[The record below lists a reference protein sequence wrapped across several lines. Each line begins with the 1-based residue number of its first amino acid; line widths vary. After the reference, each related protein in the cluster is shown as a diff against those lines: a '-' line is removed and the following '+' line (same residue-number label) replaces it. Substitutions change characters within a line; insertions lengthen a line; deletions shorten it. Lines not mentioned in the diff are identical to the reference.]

1 MRRHDIHTHTTYSDG
16 LLSPEDL
23 AQQAKNKNLEI
34 LGICDHGFSKKLLEN
49 YQVTACLDKYLD
61 HLRRIKSSL
70 NGLDL
75 IIGVEIDVSKI
86 YGINPTQLPFET
98 LNKFDYILFEYVNTE
113 KEYWGKVGKR
123 DISEIVDIRH
133 ELDVPVGLAHN
144 DFQQN
149 YNGKENKI
157 AKILAEQNIFVEIQ
171 DSEPHSSRGV
181 GRNTRE
187 GLDYYSHF
195 TQNLIREFVDNNVKI
210 VCGTDSHTGK
220 YLGKLD
226 KAFQFVKENN
236 LQFHELV
243 F

>member
-1 MRRHDIHTHTTYSDG
+1 MKRHDIHTHTTYSDG
-16 LLSPEDL
+16 ILLPEDL
-23 AQQAKNKNLEI
+23 VQQAKIKNLEI
-34 LGICDHGFSKKLLEN
+34 LGICDHGFSKKLMEN
-49 YQVTACLDKYLD
+49 YQVTACLAKYLD

-70 NGLDL
+70 NELDL

-86 YGINPTQLPFET
+86 YGINPGQLPFET
-98 LNKFDYILFEYVNTE
+98 LNEFDYILFEYVNTE
-113 KEYWGKVGKR
+113 KENWGKVGKR

-133 ELDVPVGLAHN
+133 ELDIPVGLAHN
-144 DFQQN
+144 DLQQN
-149 YNGKENKI
+149 YNGKEKEI
-157 AKILAEQNIFVEIQ
+157 ARILAQQDIFVEIQ
-171 DSEPHSSRGV
+171 DSELHPQRGV

-187 GLDYYSHF
+187 GLDYYIHF
-195 TQNLIREFVDNNVKI
+195 TRKLIQELIDNGVKI

-226 KAFQFVKENN
+226 KAFQFAKENN